1 MKYLINGCIIFI
13 TLINNLNKFDQFKK
27 EWSDQVI
34 QSINTSSANG
44 RKKVSEET
52 FQEIIKSI
60 LKNLEIAEIKDSII
74 DVGCGNGQFLSA
86 LSTYFK
92 NLYGCDYCE
101 EMVDIARE
109 LNPEA
114 NIIQTEANNL
124 PFSNKFTDYSLTY
137 SIFHYLPSFQYAID
151 CIYELIRVT
160 KDNGRILIG
169 DILDIKYKKS
179 ILLSDKKHISSKLP
193 LIHRYSEWMF
203 YDLTELVSKISTH
216 KRVKKVHIIDQP
228 EMLPF
233 NSYRKD
239 ICICL

>member
-1 MKYLINGCIIFI
+1 M
-13 TLINNLNKFDQFKK
+13 NKFDQFKK
-27 EWSDQVI
+27 EWSEQVI
-34 QSINTSSANG
+34 QSINPSSANG
-44 RKKVSEET
+44 RKRVTEET

-60 LKNLEIAEIKDSII
+60 LKNLEIGEIKDSII
-74 DVGCGNGQFLSA
+74 DVGCGNGLILSA
-86 LSTYFK
+86 LSSYFK

-101 EMVDIARE
+101 EMVNIARE

-114 NIIQTEANNL
+114 KIIKTEANNL
-124 PFSNKFTDYSLTY
+124 PFSDQITAYSLTY
-137 SIFHYLPSFQYAID
+137 SIFHYLPSYQYAVN

-160 KDNGRILIG
+160 KDKGRILIG
-169 DILDIKYKKS
+169 DILDITYKKS

-203 YDLTELVSKISTH
+203 YDLPELLSIISAH
-216 KRVKKVHIIDQP
+216 RRVKKVHIINQP
-228 EMLPF
+228 TTLPF

>member
-1 MKYLINGCIIFI
+1 LKYLVNSCIIYI
-13 TLINNLNKFDQFKK
+13 TLLNNLNKFDQFKK
-27 EWSDQVI
+27 EWSEQVI
-34 QSINTSSANG
+34 QSINPSSANG
-44 RKKVSEET
+44 RKRVTEET

-60 LKNLEIAEIKDSII
+60 LKNLEIGEIKDSII
-74 DVGCGNGQFLSA
+74 DVGCGNGLILSA
-86 LSTYFK
+86 LSSYFK

-101 EMVDIARE
+101 EMVNIARE

-114 NIIQTEANNL
+114 KIIKTEANNL
-124 PFSNKFTDYSLTY
+124 PFSDQITAYSLTY
-137 SIFHYLPSFQYAID
+137 SIFHYLPSYQYAVN

-160 KDNGRILIG
+160 KDKGRILIG
-169 DILDIKYKKS
+169 DILDITYKKS

-203 YDLTELVSKISTH
+203 YDLPELLSIISAH
-216 KRVKKVHIIDQP
+216 RRVKKVHIINQP
-228 EMLPF
+228 TTLPF

>member
-74 DVGCGNGQFLSA
+74 DVGCGNGQVLSA

-114 NIIQTEANNL
+114 KIIQTEANNL

-137 SIFHYLPSFQYAID
+137 SIFHYL
-151 CIYELIRVT
+151 
-160 KDNGRILIG
+160 ILYI
-169 DILDIKYKKS
+169 
-179 ILLSDKKHISSKLP
+179 
-193 LIHRYSEWMF
+193 
-203 YDLTELVSKISTH
+203 
-216 KRVKKVHIIDQP
+216 
-228 EMLPF
+228 
-233 NSYRKD
+233 
-239 ICICL
+239 

>member
-1 MKYLINGCIIFI
+1 
-13 TLINNLNKFDQFKK
+13 LNKFDQFKK

-34 QSINTSSANG
+34 QSINPSSANG
-44 RKKVSEET
+44 RKQVSEET

-60 LKNLEIAEIKDSII
+60 LKNLEITEIKDSLI
-74 DVGCGNGQFLSA
+74 DVGCGNGLVLSA
-86 LSTYFK
+86 LSGYFK

-101 EMVDIARE
+101 DMVVIARE

-114 NIIQTEANNL
+114 KIIQTEANNL
-124 PFSNKFTDYSLTY
+124 PFNNQITEYSLTY
-137 SIFHYLPSFQYAID
+137 SIFHYLPSYQYAIN

-160 KDNGRILIG
+160 KDKGRILIG

-203 YDLTELVSKISTH
+203 YDLQELVSKISSH
-216 KRVKKVHIIDQP
+216 KRVKKVQIINQP
-228 EMLPF
+228 TMLPF

>member
-1 MKYLINGCIIFI
+1 MDIREINEVHKVYDKISKHFSTTRKIIWPKVREFIDSFDSNSLI
-13 TLINNLNKFDQFKK
+13 L
-27 EWSDQVI
+27 
-34 QSINTSSANG
+34 
-44 RKKVSEET
+44 
-52 FQEIIKSI
+52 
-60 LKNLEIAEIKDSII
+60 
-74 DVGCGNGQFLSA
+74 DVGCGNS
-86 LSTYFK
+86 K
-92 NLYGCDYCE
+92 NMGSREDCKYIGLDMCE
-101 EMVDIARE
+101 NLMKHGEDKKNCSFVVGNCI
-109 LNPEA
+109 
-114 NIIQTEANNL
+114 NL

-179 ILLSDKKHISSKLP
+179 ILLSDKKDISSKLP

>member
-1 MKYLINGCIIFI
+1 M
-13 TLINNLNKFDQFKK
+13 NKFDQFKK

-34 QSINTSSANG
+34 QSINPSSANG
-44 RKKVSEET
+44 RKQVSEET

-60 LKNLEIAEIKDSII
+60 LKNLEITEIKDSLI
-74 DVGCGNGQFLSA
+74 DVGCGNGLVLSE
-86 LSTYFK
+86 LSSYFK

-101 EMVDIARE
+101 DMVVIARE

-114 NIIQTEANNL
+114 KIIQTEANNL
-124 PFSNKFTDYSLTY
+124 PFNNQITEYSLTY
-137 SIFHYLPSFQYAID
+137 SIFHYLPSYQYAVN

-160 KDNGRILIG
+160 KDKGRILIG

-203 YDLTELVSKISTH
+203 YDLQDLVSKISSH
-216 KRVKKVHIIDQP
+216 KRVKKYK
-228 EMLPF
+228 
-233 NSYRKD
+233 S
-239 ICICL
+239 

>member
-1 MKYLINGCIIFI
+1 M
-13 TLINNLNKFDQFKK
+13 NKFDQFKK

-34 QSINTSSANG
+34 QSINPSSANG
-44 RKKVSEET
+44 RKQVSEET

-60 LKNLEIAEIKDSII
+60 LKNLEITEIKDSLI
-74 DVGCGNGQFLSA
+74 DVGCGNGLVLSA
-86 LSTYFK
+86 LSSYFK

-101 EMVDIARE
+101 DMVVIARE

-114 NIIQTEANNL
+114 KIIQTEANNL
-124 PFSNKFTDYSLTY
+124 PFNNQITEYSLTY
-137 SIFHYLPSFQYAID
+137 SIFHYLPSYQYAVN

-160 KDNGRILIG
+160 KDKGRILIG
-169 DILDIKYKKS
+169 DVLDIKYKKS

-203 YDLTELVSKISTH
+203 YDLQDLVSKISSH
-216 KRVKKVHIIDQP
+216 KRVKKVQIINQP
-228 EMLPF
+228 TMLPF